1 MKPNR
6 QWFFPFCN
14 TAFRGTLAIFANIEV
29 QHRERMQIDGPVIY
43 VCNHLANL
51 DPPIVAALLPRRALF
66 LAKRE
71 LFNNPLFTFL
81 LKGWGAYPVS
91 RYSADL
97 HALRWARAMLTH
109 QRAVV
114 MFPEGTR
121 SRNLEGLKKAQI
133 GTALLAAQSGAT
145 LVPIGMYGTDNLQN
159 ILKVL
164 MPIAKI
170 RVSVGEPFTI
180 RGNLSDR
187 AALEHATEEIM
198 TRVAINLPPERR
210 GIYADKVSDS
220 FELTT
225 SIKNRQPTEPDT
237 EPSSTTIS
245 SPTSRRSV

>member
-6 QWFFPFCN
+6 QWIFPICN
-14 TAFRGTLAIFANIEV
+14 TTFRSTLAMFADLEV
-29 QHRERMQIDGPVIY
+29 KNRERLQVDGPVIY
-43 VCNHLANL
+43 ISNHLSNL
-51 DPPIVAALLPRRALF
+51 DPPIVASLLPRRALF

-71 LFNNPLFTFL
+71 LFNNALSTSF

-97 HALRWARAMLTH
+97 AALRWMRAMLA
-109 QRAVV
+109 QNRAIV

-121 SRNLEGLKKAQI
+121 SRNLEGLIKAHI
-133 GTALLAAQSGAT
+133 GTALLAAQTRAT
-145 LVPIGMYGTDNLQN
+145 LVPLGVYGTDNLQN
-159 ILKVL
+159 ILKVF

-170 RVSVGEPFTI
+170 RVSVGEPFVI
-180 RGNLSDR
+180 SGNLSGR
-187 AALEHATEEIM
+187 AALQRATDEIM

-210 GIYADKVSDS
+210 GLYADKVSQS

-225 SIKNRQPTEPDT
+225 SIENRQAT
-237 EPSSTTIS
+237 EPSTEVLSATMS

>member
-14 TAFRGTLAIFANIEV
+14 TAFRGTLALFADIEV
-29 QHRERMQIDGPVIY
+29 RNRDRMKVEGPVIY

-51 DPPIVAALLPRRALF
+51 DPPIVASVLPRRALF

-81 LKGWGAYPVS
+81 LKGWGAYPVNRYAADS
-91 RYSADL
+91 R
-97 HALRWARAMLTH
+97 ALRWVKAMLEL

-121 SRNLEGLKKAQI
+121 SRNMEGLKQGRI
-133 GTALLAAQSGAT
+133 GTALVAAQTGAT
-145 LVPIGMYGTDNLQN
+145 LVPIGFHGTDDLQN

-170 RVSVGEPFTI
+170 RMSIGEPFKVSST
-180 RGNLSDR
+180 LSGRDE
-187 AALEHATEEIM
+187 LQMATDEIM
-198 TRVAINLPPERR
+198 ARVALQLPEERR
-210 GIYADKVSDS
+210 GVYADKVSTP
-220 FELTT
+220 FELTQMDKAPVALARST
-225 SIKNRQPTEPDT
+225 YAPQPD
-237 EPSSTTIS
+237 I
-245 SPTSRRSV
+245 RSQTGRG